1 MIEQLFGARMSP
13 LKIGDFDVH
22 RVIETEGPFAPV
34 SMLLPGV
41 DMARLEAQAHWLRPQ
56 FLSADNLAVMSFH
69 SHVLRTGRHNVLID
83 ACVGN
88 DKERPLRASWHHQQ
102 FGYLHAL
109 AQAGLQPQDI
119 DFVCCT
125 HLHADHVGWNTQL
138 RDGRW
143 VPTFPKARYVF
154 GKTEY
159 THWEAAHR
167 QAVAEG
173 AAVPNH
179 GSFADSVLPVMDAG
193 QAELVNEDFEFE
205 EGVALQHAPG
215 HTPGT
220 CCVHVHSR
228 GQRGIFSG
236 DILHT
241 PVQLVD
247 TTLNSRFCHD
257 PAQAVATRQRLVE
270 SVADTSTLLMTGHFP
285 HSTGGRVVS
294 TDSGLAWQG
303 VS

>member
-1 MIEQLFGARMSP
+1 MSP

-41 DMARLEAQAHWLRPQ
+41 DMARLEAHAHWLRPQ
-56 FLSADNLAVMSFH
+56 FVSADNLAVMSFH

-88 DKERPLRASWHHQQ
+88 DKERPLRASWHHQE
-102 FGYLHAL
+102 FGYLQAL
-109 AQAGLQPQDI
+109 TQAGLQPQDI

-179 GSFADSVLPVMDAG
+179 GSFADSVLPVVDAG
-193 QAELVNEDFEFE
+193 QAMMVNSGFEFE
-205 EGVALQHAPG
+205 AGIELHDAHG
-215 HTPGT
+215 HTAGN
-220 CCVHVHSR
+220 CLLDARSQGAHAV
-228 GQRGIFSG
+228 FAG

-241 PVQLVD
+241 PAQLID
-247 TTLNSRFCHD
+247 LSLSSRFCHD
-257 PAQAVATRQRLVE
+257 SGQAAQTRSELVHRL
-270 SVADTSTLLMTGHFP
+270 ADTPSLLFSGHFP
-285 HSTGGRVVS
+285 SPTAGRIVAKS
-294 TDSGLAWQG
+294 DHFRFKYA
-303 VS
+303 